1 MASNST
7 SEKSDGVTA
16 RTLNKPLKIEIGR
29 HVDNACSTDV
39 QSAVLCYTGNVS
51 VSCFSQS
58 QMKRQDFLSAMDNLL
73 ELPTGT
79 LKGPENLDELENW
92 NSLAMVEYIA
102 LVDSNTSAKTSPRQI
117 RDCDTIDD
125 LARLAKIE

>member
-1 MASNST
+1 MT
-7 SEKSDGVTA
+7 
-16 RTLNKPLKIEIGR
+16 
-29 HVDNACSTDV
+29 
-39 QSAVLCYTGNVS
+39 
-51 VSCFSQS
+51 
-58 QMKRQDFLSAMDNLL
+58 RQDFLSAMDNLL

-79 LKGPENLDELENW
+79 LQGPENLDELENW

-125 LARLAKIE
+125 LARLAKID

>member
-1 MASNST
+1 
-7 SEKSDGVTA
+7 
-16 RTLNKPLKIEIGR
+16 
-29 HVDNACSTDV
+29 
-39 QSAVLCYTGNVS
+39 
-51 VSCFSQS
+51 
-58 QMKRQDFLSAMDNLL
+58 MDNLL

-79 LKGPENLDELENW
+79 LQGPENLDELENW